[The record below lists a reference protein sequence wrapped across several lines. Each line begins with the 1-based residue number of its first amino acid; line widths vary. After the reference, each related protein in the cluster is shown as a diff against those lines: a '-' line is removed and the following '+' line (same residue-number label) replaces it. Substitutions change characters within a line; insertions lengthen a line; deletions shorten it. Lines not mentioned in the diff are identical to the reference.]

1 MARKKGEE
9 AIEMVQICL
18 RMKKAAFDIYETE
31 AIARTKETG
40 KGVTPQKIIN
50 EKLDEVLTVKLS

>member
-18 RMKKAAFDIYETE
+18 RMKKAAFDLYEAE

-50 EKLDEVLTVKLS
+50 EKLDEILTITV